1 MTPQAGAWN
10 TAIRGTGLEPGDK
23 IPPMRL
29 AAGLLT
35 FAALASAAT
44 VPNPTPAQIRAA
56 ARRAISRLQTSQK
69 NWFSEETCSSCH
81 HQFLPAIAF
90 REARQHG
97 IQVDERIAR
106 ADAAKAFTIY
116 ADLDRAV
123 EHAHL
128 VDPGLGDGYSL
139 VAADAAGVRPSVVTA
154 VNARFLGQRQ
164 KPDGHWNEFD
174 ERPPQSYSVVTSTA
188 LAIRALQLYSHPSLK
203 EDARG
208 KILRAREWLLARTPR
223 DTEERTFQLLGLK
236 WSEADGDAIK
246 RRAKELEGLQQ
257 PDGGWASLDGRE
269 SDAYSTGEALV
280 ALDEAGALAEG
291 AFRRGIEYLLKTQK
305 PDGTWHVASRL
316 YPPAPLSP
324 DYFESGY
331 PYGHDQMISALGANW
346 AIMALSR
353 ALGPPRRVDSPELR
367 EAKPASVQPW
377 VETMLFGTGE
387 DVKRLLDTGFD
398 ANSTTNGGTTALML
412 AAPDVE
418 KMKLLLDRGAKIN
431 ARTKNGY
438 SALMMAAL
446 YSDSA
451 TALRFLLNR
460 GAEIRQGSGE
470 PLYKAYPAA
479 LAAIA
484 GNAEGVTLLHQAGDS
499 VSDIYDYAG
508 SQPGPPLNLLST
520 FDDVEVA
527 RALLDCGAKADVA
540 DSDGMTALTWAALAN
555 QTEMAKLL
563 IEHGADVNHVDK
575 HGMTPLLYAGSIDFG
590 DSAMIK
596 LLIDRGAKLDAR
608 SKDGLTA
615 LELARKYR
623 HTHLLKALGD

>member
-1 MTPQAGAWN
+1 
-10 TAIRGTGLEPGDK
+10 
-23 IPPMRL
+23 MRFG
-29 AAGLLT
+29 AGLLIC
-35 FAALASAAT
+35 AAVASAGT
-44 VPNPTPAQIRAA
+44 GPNPSPAQIRAVA
-56 ARRAISRLQTSQK
+56 GRAIARLQASQK
-69 NWFSEETCSSCH
+69 NWFSEQTCSSCH
-81 HQFLPAIAF
+81 HQFLPALAF

-97 IQVDERIAR
+97 ISVDERIAR
-106 ADAAKAFTIY
+106 ADAAKAFVRY

-123 EHAHL
+123 EHAQI
-128 VDPGLGDGYSL
+128 VDPGLGEGYSL
-139 VAADAAGVRPSVVTA
+139 LAADAAGVRPSVVTA
-154 VNARFLGQRQ
+154 VYTRFLAQRQ

-188 LAIRALQLYSHPSLK
+188 LAIRALQIYSHPSLK
-203 EDARG
+203 QDARRR
-208 KILRAREWLLARTPR
+208 IDRAREWLLARTPR

-236 WSEADGDAIK
+236 WSEADREAID
-246 RRAKELEGLQQ
+246 RRARELEKLEQA
-257 PDGGWASLDGRE
+257 DGGWASLDGRE

-280 ALDEAGALAEG
+280 ALDEAGVSG
-291 AFRRGIEYLLKTQK
+291 GDAFRRGIEYLLKTQK

-353 ALGPPRRVDSPELR
+353 ALGPGRKIDTPELR
-367 EAKPASVQPW
+367 EATPPAVVSPAIEAW
-377 VETMLFGTGE
+377 VETMLFGTAEG
-387 DVKRLLDTGFD
+387 VKRLLDAGFD
-398 ANSTTNGGTTALML
+398 PNSATKAGTTALML

-451 TALRFLLNR
+451 PALRLLLDR
-460 GAEIRQGSGE
+460 GAELRQTNGE

-484 GNAEGVTLLHQAGDS
+484 GNAEGVRLLHQAGDN
-499 VSDIYDYAG
+499 VNDTYVYAG
-508 SQPGPPLNLLST
+508 IEPGPPLNLLST

-527 RALLDCGAKADVA
+527 RTLLDCGAKVDVA
-540 DSDGMTALTWAALAN
+540 DSDGMTALTWATLAN
-555 QTEMAKLL
+555 QTEMARLL

-575 HGMTPLLYAGSIDFG
+575 FGMTPLLYAASIDFG
-590 DSAMIK
+590 DSGMIN
-596 LLIDRGAKLDAR
+596 LLLDHGAKRDSR
-608 SKDGLTA
+608 STEGLTA
-615 LELARKYR
+615 IELARKYH